1 MIKPC
6 IGIYGRMNAGKSSL
20 LNFLVGEPVAIV
32 APQGGTTTDP
42 VRRAYELLGYGAVT
56 FIDTAGFDDTGSD
69 VARMRVERSLATI
82 SAVDLALFIP
92 SHKDVLDQGE
102 RAFIGALDVPHIIV
116 NKPFQDEL
124 RDQIATELNRQKST
138 YKSFFGDHLFDGQR
152 VLLVC
157 PIDSEAPEGRLILPQ
172 VQALRAALDLHAM
185 ALTVQPAEVEQ
196 AIAMFDP
203 HLVVT
208 DSQVFDVV
216 SRVVPDGVRL
226 TSFSILLSELKGD
239 PELYRKGLQVV
250 ERLKDGDRIL
260 LVEHCS
266 HGTTCEDIARV
277 KIPRLLRSH
286 AGCTL
291 HFDILSGRTPLP
303 EDLSA
308 YSLLVQ
314 CGGCM
319 TSARAIQSRI
329 ARCRAAHIPITSY
342 GMLLQHLLV

>member
-1 MIKPC
+1 
-6 IGIYGRMNAGKSSL
+6 MNVGKSSL
-20 LNFLVGEPVAIV
+20 LNFLVGEPIAIV

-56 FIDTAGFDDTGSD
+56 FIDTAGFDDAGSD
-69 VARMRVERSLATI
+69 VARLRVEKSLATLD
-82 SAVDLALFIP
+82 AVDLVLFVP
-92 SHKDVLDQGE
+92 SQTDVLDEGE

-116 NKPFQDEL
+116 NRPFEDTL
-124 RDQIATELNRQKST
+124 HDQIAMELNRQKSFQ
-138 YKSFFGDHLFDGQR
+138 KSFFGDHLSARQR

-185 ALTVQPAEVEQ
+185 ALTVQPSEVEQ

-216 SRVVPDGVRL
+216 ARVVPDGVSL

-239 PELYRKGLQVV
+239 PKLYRKGLKMV
-250 ERLKDGDRIL
+250 EKLEDGDRIL

-277 KIPRLLRSH
+277 KIPRLLQSH
-286 AGCTL
+286 TGCTL
-291 HFDILSGRTPLP
+291 QFDILSGRTPLP
-303 EDLSA
+303 EDLSV

-319 TSARAIQSRI
+319 ASARAIQSRI
-329 ARCRAAHIPITSY
+329 SRCRAADIPITSY
-342 GMLLQHLLV
+342 GMLLQHLLTDSSS